1 MTVAISG
8 QQYEIR
14 AGELRAVITEAGAGL
29 RRLHQGDLP
38 LIDGFAADEQC
49 PGAHGQL
56 LIPWPNRIDGGRY
69 VFDDVCHQ
77 LDITEPAGG
86 NAIHGLVRWAA
97 WELRQHGENRVE
109 LAHRLHG
116 QPGYPYVLDLVVSYT
131 LDSATD
137 LTAWIS
143 ATNAGSAPAPYGYG
157 AHPYLTVGTPT
168 IDDCALTVPAATRLP
183 IDDRDVP
190 TGREPVAGTPYDFLE
205 PRRVGDV
212 WLNHAY
218 TDLARD
224 ADGRAWTRL
233 RSPSGEPAVSLWADE
248 SFGWLQLFTGDALPQ
263 PERRRT
269 GLAVEPMSCP
279 PNAFVTGQDI
289 ITLAPGETAA
299 GSWGIR
305 LETV

>member
-14 AGELRAVITEAGAGL
+14 AGALRAVITEAGAGL
-29 RRLHQGDLP
+29 RQLHHGDLP
-38 LIDGFAADEQC
+38 LVDGFAADEQC

-56 LIPWPNRIDGGRY
+56 LVPWPNRVDGGRY
-69 VFDDVCHQ
+69 IFNGERHQ

-97 WELRQHGENRVE
+97 WELREQDENRAE
-109 LAHRLHG
+109 LAYRLHG
-116 QPGYPYVLDLVVSYT
+116 QPGYPYVLDVTASYT
-131 LDSATD
+131 LHSSTD
-137 LTAWIS
+137 LVVWTS
-143 ATNAGSAPAPYGYG
+143 ATNVGSQPAPYGYG
-157 AHPYLTVGTPT
+157 AHPYLTVGRPT
-168 IDDCALTVPAATRLP
+168 IDDCLLTIPAATRLP
-183 IDDRDVP
+183 IDDRDIP

-218 TDLARD
+218 TDLTRD
-224 ADGRAWTRL
+224 ANGRAWTRL
-233 RSPSGEPAVSLWADE
+233 ESPSGETAVSLWVDE
-248 SFGWLQLFTGDALPQ
+248 SFGWLQLFTGDDLPQ

-279 PNAFVTGQDI
+279 PNAFATGEDVVI
-289 ITLAPGETAA
+289 LEPGETAA
-299 GSWGIR
+299 GAWGIR
-305 LETV
+305 CELG

>member
-1 MTVAISG
+1 MAIAISG

-14 AGELRAVITEAGAGL
+14 AGELRAVITDAGAGL
-29 RRLHQGDLP
+29 RRLHHGDLA

-56 LIPWPNRIDGGRY
+56 LIPWPNRVDGGRY
-69 VFDDVCHQ
+69 TFNGEPHQ

-97 WELRQHGENRVE
+97 WDVRSHEEGRVE
-109 LAHRLHG
+109 LTYRLHG
-116 QPGYPYVLDLVVSYT
+116 QPGYPYVLDLAASYT
-131 LDSATD
+131 LYSPTD
-137 LTAWIS
+137 LTVWTS
-143 ATNAGSAPAPYGYG
+143 ATNVGSVPAPYGYG

-168 IDDCALTVPAATRLP
+168 IDDCLLTVPAATRLP
-183 IDDRDVP
+183 IDDRDIP
-190 TGREPVAGTPYDFLE
+190 TGREPVSGTPYDFME

-218 TDLARD
+218 TDLVRD
-224 ADGRAWTRL
+224 SDGRARTRL
-233 RSPSGEPAVSLWADE
+233 ESPEGTTAVSLWVDE

-279 PNAFVTGQDI
+279 PNAFVSGEDVI
-289 ITLAPGETAA
+289 ALEPGETAA
-299 GSWGIR
+299 GSWGISC
-305 LETV
+305 EPG